1 MYHSDACWRTA
12 KMAKSQFNKLTS
24 LTAQREAV
32 KEQIRIRVVG
42 FGWKDLHH
50 PLSKGGNDYLA
61 EYLRDYLIDTI
72 IPEQRK
78 RGIPA
83 APTVNLKSRGDRNQ
97 LGTKSLDVVDLENR
111 KEKEIEAIQ
120 TGGKKLR
127 DDMETDGVVDSYE
140 KRQGAMPDVDET
152 LIGAKIEQLW
162 EFKEEDGA
170 VVPQWCQG
178 EVVAVKN
185 NNKVHIQWD
194 ESCLRKGDPKVT
206 QERFLKSKWNK
217 HVNEAWRMNLG
228 D

>member
-1 MYHSDACWRTA
+1 M
-12 KMAKSQFNKLTS
+12 
-24 LTAQREAV
+24 
-32 KEQIRIRVVG
+32 
-42 FGWKDLHH
+42 
-50 PLSKGGNDYLA
+50 
-61 EYLRDYLIDTI
+61 RD
-72 IPEQRK
+72 
-78 RGIPA
+78 
-83 APTVNLKSRGDRNQ
+83 V
-97 LGTKSLDVVDLENR
+97 
-111 KEKEIEAIQ
+111 
-120 TGGKKLR
+120 
-127 DDMETDGVVDSYE
+127 METDGVVASYE

-162 EFKEEDGA
+162 EFKEEDGT